1 MFGFGRKTLYTR
13 VYSDAI
19 LTEAWRKV
27 KGGTE
32 AAGVDDV
39 TTAQFE
45 TQLFANLKS
54 LQEELR
60 QQRYYP
66 QPVKR
71 IYMEKTDGTR
81 RPLGILTVRDRIVQ
95 RAVLEVIDPLFDRNF
110 AECSHG
116 FRRGRSIHTAL
127 AHVTRLVEQ
136 QHGWLVDLDIAAFFE
151 NIHLRTLFKLLK
163 ATIAE
168 TALRHM
174 LRAWLEV
181 ETVVVERTGMQRRE
195 KARGLLQGGVLS
207 PLFANV
213 YLDRFDQLALK
224 RGLQLVRYGDDIIV
238 CCCTKAEAEAALK
251 LIEKFLAKLHL
262 TVNPHKTMIVHA
274 EKGFRFLGEHLFLQT
289 QQNGAQ
295 RLAGWRAET
304 SERPTPALLP
314 AMTSPAVPAL
324 PPSTT
329 PPAVDVTVHSDSEEK
344 VVLQ

>member
-1 MFGFGRKTLYTR
+1 MFGFGRKILYTQ
-13 VYSDAI
+13 VYSDTV
-19 LTEAWRKV
+19 LSEAWRKV
-27 KGGTE
+27 KAGTQV
-32 AAGVDDV
+32 AGVDDV
-39 TTAQFE
+39 TLAQFE
-45 TQLFANLKS
+45 TQLFANLKG

-60 QQRYYP
+60 RQRYYP

-95 RAVLEVIDPLFDRNF
+95 RAVLEIIDPIFDRDF
-110 AECSHG
+110 TECSHG

-136 QHGWLVDLDIAAFFE
+136 QHSWLVDLDIAAFFE

-163 ATIAE
+163 ARVTE
-168 TALRHM
+168 TALRQI

-181 ETVVVERTGMQRRE
+181 ETVVVERTGIQRRE

-213 YLDRFDQLALK
+213 YLDRFDKLALK
-224 RGLQLVRYGDDIIV
+224 RGLKLVRYGDDMLV
-238 CCCTKAEAEAALK
+238 CCRTRAEAEAALK
-251 LIEKFLAKLHL
+251 LVEKLLAKLHL
-262 TVNPHKTMIVHA
+262 TVNPRKTMVVHA

-289 QQNGAQ
+289 QHNGEQ
-295 RLAGWRAET
+295 RLTGWRSQT
-304 SERPTPALLP
+304 SERPTLAF
-314 AMTSPAVPAL
+314 
-324 PPSTT
+324 PPPTT